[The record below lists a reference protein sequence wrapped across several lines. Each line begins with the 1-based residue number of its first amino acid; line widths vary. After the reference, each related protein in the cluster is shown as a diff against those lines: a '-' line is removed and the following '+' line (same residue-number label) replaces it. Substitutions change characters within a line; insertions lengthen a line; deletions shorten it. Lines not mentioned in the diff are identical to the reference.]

1 MFMKVVA
8 ETDSKAPGGPRS
20 IVRAIL
26 RAPLALVAEGDE
38 EPVSI
43 F

>member
-8 ETDSKAPGGPRS
+8 ESDSKAPGGPRG

-26 RAPLALVAEGDE
+26 RVPLAVIAQGDE